1 MFSRSHLRVAGV
13 LVSLAALSS
22 ATAAAAASFDP
33 SGMLVLD
40 SHAAW
45 TLGFEPGDPGLPPAG
60 PVDAGAADGGDAGAE
75 GGTEAGAPDAGP
87 PLDIEK
93 DGDAIEG
100 KHLLRVAQYQGINIP
115 VTLPADSHSYH
126 VSLWAR
132 GEVIATVEAGYEKG
146 RIDQFGQLFPTGRM
160 TSDGWYELATDAF
173 SFDASRAKVVQ
184 VGLFSPAAAGAD
196 VDAIEISVSGPPVA
210 ERSCAGVGDPLA
222 CGPDQECQWG
232 LCRDMTAQVPP
243 LPPVDYRDQLVSYLD
258 ARFHYLFG
266 PFENRRRDLPNA
278 RAEIDAMRSAT
289 DAWSFWKH
297 FKVAVHRLH
306 DWHTQESDLA
316 GYVID
321 SPKPIAVCFVEGKAD
336 ASQSQAPSTPGYM
349 DVLVSH
355 VGDVNT
361 FGLHTG
367 DRLVS
372 VDGQHP
378 IEWARSLIGV
388 DDGFW
393 TASNHTTHAED
404 ASRLRSLIARYA
416 DHIQVLRCDSSTGS
430 CASKPETISISD
442 LPPSPP
448 GTSTGISCDNRPFAH
463 VPGAPDNHSTHG
475 TYSGLV
481 TESNPTEAIYGL
493 SWSSLYVT
501 GTGQQGDVGPDLDAA
516 ISLWRQKARGV
527 ILDHR
532 TGFGGTS
539 LGPQKIWEFVRKP
552 TPLDIFVFRDASAEQ
567 GPKDTSEGLALF
579 NKLAKVGG
587 TEYAGGPNP
596 ALDVPVALL
605 TTLDG
610 SASDW
615 LPLGVKGAPE
625 ARIFAPYETAGGF
638 STRFQFAYWMG
649 LGYSIAVGDT
659 VSAQGQMLNG
669 HGVEP
674 DVQVAPLQSDLLAGR
689 DTVYDAALAWVRSEL
704 KP

>member
-1 MFSRSHLRVAGV
+1 MSSRPQFRTVGV
-13 LVSLAALSS
+13 LVSLVALSGS
-22 ATAAAAASFDP
+22 AAAAAASFDP
-33 SGMLVLD
+33 TGMLVLD
-40 SHAAW
+40 PHATW
-45 TLGFEPGDPGLPPAG
+45 TLGFEPGDPNLPSNGSA
-60 PVDAGAADGGDAGAE
+60 DAGDAGLDA
-75 GGTEAGAPDAGP
+75 GGAADAGP
-87 PLDIEK
+87 PLDITQ
-93 DGDAIEG
+93 DPDAIQG
-100 KHLLRVAQYQGINIP
+100 SHVLHVAQYQGINIP
-115 VTLPADSHSYH
+115 VSLSADSHTYR

-132 GEVIATVEAGYEKG
+132 GEVIATTEAGYEKG
-146 RIDQFGQLFPTGRM
+146 RIDEYGQLFPTGRM
-160 TSDGWYELATDAF
+160 TSDGWYELSTDAF
-173 SFDASRAKVVQ
+173 AFDASHAKVVQ
-184 VGLFSPAAAGAD
+184 VGLFSPAAKGAD
-196 VDAIEISVSGPPVA
+196 VDAIEISVSGPAVQ
-210 ERSCAGVGDPLA
+210 EDTCAGANDPLS

-232 LCRDMTAQVPP
+232 HCRNMAAQVPP
-243 LPPVDYRDQLVSYLD
+243 LPPVAYRDQLVSYLD

-321 SPKPIAVCFVEGKAD
+321 NPKPIAVCFIEGKAD
-336 ASQSQAPSTPGYM
+336 ASQAAVPSAPGYL

-372 VDGQHP
+372 VDGRPP

-393 TASNHTTHAED
+393 TASNHETHAED
-404 ASRLRSLIARYA
+404 ASRLGSLIARFA
-416 DHIQVLRCDSSTGS
+416 DHIQVLRCDSSSGT

-448 GTSTGISCDNRPFAH
+448 GTSRGISCDNRPFLH
-463 VPGAPDNHSTHG
+463 VPGAKHSSYG
-475 TYSGLV
+475 TYSGLAD
-481 TESNPTEAIYGL
+481 ESNATEAIYGL
-493 SWSSLYVT
+493 QWSSLYVT
-501 GTGQQGDVGPDLDAA
+501 GGGGQGDVGPALDAA
-516 ISLWRQKARGV
+516 VALWRSKARGV

-539 LGPQKIWEFVRKP
+539 LGPKKIWDFVRKP
-552 TPLDIFVFRDASAEQ
+552 TPLDIFVFRDSSDEQ
-567 GPKDTSEGLALF
+567 GPQNTIEGVTLF
-579 NKLAKVGG
+579 NKLAKLGE
-587 TEYAGGPNP
+587 TEYAGSSNP
-596 ALDVPVALL
+596 DLAVPVALL

-615 LPLGVKGAPE
+615 LPLGVKGAPN

-659 VSAQGQMLNG
+659 VSANGNMLNG
-669 HGVEP
+669 HGVAP
-674 DVQVAPLQSDLLAGR
+674 DVQVLPLQSDLLAGR

>member
-1 MFSRSHLRVAGV
+1 MLSRPQFRVVGA
-13 LVSLAALSS
+13 LVSLAALSG
-22 ATAAAAASFDP
+22 ATAATAASFDAT
-33 SGMLVLD
+33 GMLMPD
-40 SHAAW
+40 AHAAW
-45 TLGFEPGDPGLPPAG
+45 TLGFEPGDPNLPPAA
-60 PVDAGAADGGDAGAE
+60 PADAGAPDAGEA
-75 GGTEAGAPDAGP
+75 GTEAGAPDAAP
-87 PLDIEK
+87 PLDIGK
-93 DGDAIEG
+93 DVHAIEG
-100 KHLLRVAQYQGINIP
+100 SHVLHVAQFQGINIP

-132 GEVIATVEAGYEKG
+132 GEVIATVEAGYAPG
-146 RIDQFGQLFPTGRM
+146 RIDEYGQLFPTGRM
-160 TSDGWYELATDAF
+160 TSDGWYELSTDSV
-173 SFDASRAKVVQ
+173 SFDASQAKVVQ
-184 VGLFSPAAAGAD
+184 VGLFSPVGAD
-196 VDAIEISVSGPPVA
+196 VDAIEISVAGPAAA
-210 ERSCAGVGDPLA
+210 ENACAGVSDPLA
-222 CGPDQECQWG
+222 CGSGQECQWG
-232 LCRDMTAQVPP
+232 HCRNMTARVPP
-243 LPPVDYRDQLVSYLD
+243 LPPVDYRDKLVGYLD
-258 ARFHYLFG
+258 ARFRYLFG

-321 SPKPIAVCFVEGKAD
+321 NPKPIAVCFIEGKAD
-336 ASQSQAPSTPGYM
+336 ASQATAPSTPGYM

-367 DRLVS
+367 DRLLS
-372 VDGQHP
+372 VDGLHP

-388 DDGFW
+388 DGGFW
-393 TASNHTTHAED
+393 TASNHKTHAED
-404 ASRLRSLIARYA
+404 ASRLGSLIARYA
-416 DHIQVLRCDSSTGS
+416 DHIQVLRCDSKSGT

-442 LPPSPP
+442 LAPSPP
-448 GTSTGISCDNRPFAH
+448 GTRTGIACDNRPFAH
-463 VPGAPDNHSTHG
+463 VPGAPASHSTHG

-481 TESNPTEAIYGL
+481 VESNPTEAIYGL
-493 SWSSLYVT
+493 HWSSLYVT
-501 GTGQQGDVGPDLDAA
+501 GSGQQGDVGPDLDAA
-516 ISLWRQKARGV
+516 VSLWRQKARGV

-539 LGPQKIWEFVRKP
+539 AGPQKIWSFVRKP
-552 TPLDIFVFRDASAEQ
+552 TPLDIFVFRDASQEP

-579 NKLAKVGG
+579 NKLAALGE
-587 TEYAGGPNP
+587 TEYAGGGNP

-615 LPLGVKGAPE
+615 LPLGVKGAPK

-638 STRFQFAYWMG
+638 STRFQFAYWLG

-659 VSAQGQMLNG
+659 VSAGGQMLNG
-669 HGVEP
+669 HGVAP
-674 DVQVAPLQSDLLAGR
+674 DVKVAPLQSDLLAGR